1 MTLIDDER
9 NGALALS
16 GEDTA
21 RAAFMEHV
29 REGLSRPQ
37 KTLSPKYLYDAK
49 GSELFEQ
56 ITDLD
61 ENYPTRTEIGILK
74 ARAADMAATI
84 GPKAELI
91 ELGSGASVKTRIL
104 LDALPSLD
112 RYVPVDISGDHME
125 AAAEALR
132 ADYPA
137 LTVAP
142 VEADFSRH
150 FTIPRPGSAGKRV
163 LFFPGSTI
171 GNFEV
176 GGAQQFLTQMGRDLA
191 PDLLIIGADLKK
203 DEATLIAAYDDKEG
217 VTAAFNMNLLARM
230 NRELGADFDLSAFRH
245 EARWN
250 ETFGRI
256 EMHLVSLEGQTVT
269 IGDGLDGASA
279 FTVRF
284 VQGETI
290 HTENS
295 HKYTSACMDD
305 LAQESGWSPKT
316 VWTDENGLFS
326 VHVWGVGQAGGSFSS

>member
-1 MTLIDDER
+1 MTLIDEER
-9 NGALALS
+9 NAALAVS
-16 GEDTA
+16 GDDAA
-21 RAAFMEHV
+21 RAAFLEHV
-29 REGLSRPQ
+29 REGLSKPQ

-49 GSELFEQ
+49 GSELFER

-61 ENYPTRTEIGILK
+61 EYYPTRTEIGILE
-74 ARAADMAATI
+74 AHVADMAAMI

-142 VEADFSRH
+142 VEADFSKS
-150 FTIPRPGSAGKRV
+150 FMIERPKGTGKRV

-171 GNFEV
+171 GNFEA
-176 GGAQQFLTQMGRDLA
+176 GGAHEFLTRMGRDLA
-191 PDLLIIGADLKK
+191 PDLVIIGADLKK
-203 DEATLIAAYDDKEG
+203 DRATLIAAYDDEAG
-217 VTAAFNMNLLARM
+217 VTAAFNMNLLTRV
-230 NRELGADFDLSAFRH
+230 NRELGAGFDLSAFRH

-250 ETFGRI
+250 EAFDRI
-256 EMHLVSLEGQTVT
+256 EMHLVSLQDQTVT
-269 IGDGLDGASA
+269 IGDGLDGASP
-279 FTVRF
+279 FTIRF
-284 VQGETI
+284 AQGETI

-295 HKYTSACMDD
+295 HKYTFDCMND
-305 LAQESGWSPKT
+305 LARDSGWRPET

-326 VHVWGVGQAGGSFSS
+326 VHVWALAA

>member
-1 MTLIDDER
+1 MTLIDEER
-9 NGALALS
+9 NAALAVS
-16 GEDTA
+16 GDDAA
-21 RAAFMEHV
+21 RAAFLEHV
-29 REGLSRPQ
+29 REGLSKPQ
-37 KTLSPKYLYDAK
+37 KALSPKYLYDAK
-49 GSELFEQ
+49 GSELFER

-61 ENYPTRTEIGILK
+61 EYYPTRTEIGILE
-74 ARAADMAATI
+74 AHVADMAAMI

-142 VEADFSRH
+142 VEADFSKS
-150 FTIPRPGSAGKRV
+150 FMIERPKGTGKRV

-230 NRELGADFDLSAFRH
+230 NRELGTGFDLSAFRH

-250 ETFGRI
+250 ETLSRI
-256 EMHLVSLEGQTVT
+256 EMHLVSLQDQTVT
-269 IGDGLDGASA
+269 VGDGLDGASP

-295 HKYTSACMDD
+295 HKYTFDCMND
-305 LAQESGWSPKT
+305 LARDSGWRPET
-316 VWTDENGLFS
+316 VWTDDNGLFS
-326 VHVWGVGQAGGSFSS
+326 VHVWGLAA